1 LSLAGVACLAGPVAA
16 LLDCSLA
23 TMLFGSLAYVSAW
36 ANATD
41 ALKVLWWTLE
51 FQNKSLQP
59 ATTETKTF
67 RTAANKNKQPATR
80 LLI

>member
-1 LSLAGVACLAGPVAA
+1 
-16 LLDCSLA
+16 
-23 TMLFGSLAYVSAW
+23 MSAW

-51 FQNKSLQP
+51 FQNKSLQL